1 MEKRLIIAMA
11 LSFLLLLA
19 WSVMMPKQH
28 PIEKKEVTTIETS
41 PVLEHAPEAPPPS
54 FDRPSIKD
62 AKIIDYR
69 QEQYT
74 ITFIEPLAAIQK
86 VKFSDYQSATLSLQ
100 NGLLLNDRSLLFTK
114 QQSSPEEI
122 IFLHTDS
129 SKKVTKKFIFSNSN
143 YDMWLEIAI
152 ENLSDVPLAITMP
165 LILGT
170 LDFSSQNPD
179 ARYQDVAVGT
189 KEKVSHVNPRKDFKV
204 TEVNFLALRE
214 RYFCAIIDPQQKPL
228 DGYIKKSVNH
238 DSEIGLNLRNVLVAP
253 GQEFKEKFH
262 IYLGPQELGKIQ
274 NLNPAWAA
282 VVHYGT
288 FDFISQ
294 ILLKLLQFF
303 YGLVHNWGWSIMLL
317 SIAVYLLLFPLTLKQ
332 MHSMKQMQ
340 ALQPHIEAL
349 KKQHK
354 DNPQRMQKEQM
365 ELFRKHKVNP
375 LGGCLPLLLQMPIFI
390 ALYQTLMRSV
400 FLRGASF
407 LWIKDLSGPDRLFAL
422 PFPKPFDSFNLLPI
436 LMTIGMFIQQK
447 ITTATTAVGS
457 SAEQQKM
464 MMIMMPL
471 LFGFIFYSMPAGLVL
486 YWFINSTLMLGNQLY
501 QLRISRIQ

>member
-1 MEKRLIIAMA
+1 MEKRLILAMA

-19 WSVMMPKQH
+19 LDRS
-28 PIEKKEVTTIETS
+28 PIPET
-41 PVLEHAPEAPPPS
+41 APEVPPS
-54 FDRPSIKD
+54 SSDWPSLQD
-62 AKIIDYR
+62 AKTIDYR
-69 QEQYT
+69 QDKYM
-74 ITFIEPLAAIQK
+74 ITFIEPLAAIQE
-86 VKFSDYQSATLSLQ
+86 VKFNDYQSASFLLQ
-100 NGLLLNDRSLLFTK
+100 NGFLLNDRSLVFTR
-114 QQSSPEEI
+114 QQSSPGEI
-122 IFLHTDS
+122 TFLHTDS
-129 SKKVTKKFIFSNSN
+129 SKKVTKKFIFSNSM
-143 YDMWLEIAI
+143 YDMWLEISI
-152 ENLSDVPLAITMP
+152 ENLSDVPLSTAAP

-170 LDFSSQNPD
+170 LDFSSKNPD
-179 ARYQDVAVGT
+179 ARYQDVAIST
-189 KEKVSHVNPRKDFKV
+189 KEKVSHVNPRKDLQA
-204 TEVNFLALRE
+204 TDLNFLALRE
-214 RYFCAIIDPQQKPL
+214 RYFCVIIEPEQKPL
-228 DGYIKKSVNH
+228 NGYIKKTGNH
-238 DSEIGLNLRNVLVAP
+238 DSEISLSLKSDLISP
-253 GQEFKEKFH
+253 GQEFKEIFH
-262 IYLGPQELGKIQ
+262 IYLGPQDLGIIQ
-274 NLNPAWAA
+274 NLNPAWAT

-303 YGLVHNWGWSIMLL
+303 YGLVHNWGWAIIFL
-317 SIAVYLLLFPLTLKQ
+317 SIAVYLVLFPLTLKQ

-375 LGGCLPLLLQMPIFI
+375 FGGCLPLLLQMPIFI

-407 LWIKDLSGPDRLFAL
+407 LWIKDLSGPDRLFSL
-422 PFPKPFDSFNLLPI
+422 PFPKPFNTFNLLPI

-447 ITTATTAVGS
+447 ISTAATATAS

-501 QLRISRIQ
+501 QLRISRIK